1 MRIFP
6 AILIF
11 VLGIVN
17 IISVLTPAL
26 PERMR
31 LLKDYLLVGFVSF
44 SNSFV
49 FIAGLFL
56 LVTAAFMLRG
66 LRTAWW
72 FAIGFSII
80 SVFGHITKGIDY
92 EEATI
97 ALADFRLTYCNQK
110 RVSCKNESKTRNSWN
125 SNCNVKYGSCIA
137 VWGCGILLSR

>member
-11 VLGIVN
+11 ALGIVN

-26 PERMR
+26 PERVR
-31 LLKDYLLVGFVSF
+31 LLRDYLLVGFVSF

-72 FAIGFSII
+72 FAIGLSYYF
-80 SVFGHITKGIDY
+80 HI
-92 EEATI
+92 
-97 ALADFRLTYCNQK
+97 
-110 RVSCKNESKTRNSWN
+110 W
-125 SNCNVKYGSCIA
+125 
-137 VWGCGILLSR
+137 